1 MTEQLVIHDTFVIER
16 TYPAPVSR
24 VFAAFTTREAKDA
37 WGDTG
42 DLDSSEPGTDS
53 GDSAFDFRVGG
64 HERFCVGMQG
74 VSFRYDAT
82 YYDIVPEQ
90 RIIYSYE
97 MYADNVRI
105 SVSVATIEFCK
116 TGDGTALTWT
126 EQGAYLDGIDGPGAS
141 QLRSEGTS
149 EMLDGL
155 AKYLASQQA
164 SEQG

>member
-1 MTEQLVIHDTFVIER
+1 MTQHPVLHDTFVIER

-42 DLDSSEPGTDS
+42 DLESPEPSTDS

-64 HERFCVGMQG
+64 HERFGVGMEG

-90 RIIYSYE
+90 RIIYTYE
-97 MYADNVRI
+97 MYANGVRS
-105 SVSVATIEFCK
+105 SVSVATIEFVPVE
-116 TGDGTALTWT
+116 GGTALTWT
-126 EQGAYLDGIDGPGAS
+126 EQGAYLNGIDGAEAP
-141 QLRSEGTS
+141 QLRRGGTS

-155 AKYLASQQA
+155 AHYLS
-164 SEQG
+164 